1 MIKRHQ
7 LAFAEERLFQGKALI
22 VYGPRQV
29 GKTTF
34 VELLLKNIPNQKVLS
49 LNGDDS
55 DTRELLSKPNIT
67 LLQSIL
73 GDSTLLFID
82 EAQRI
87 ENIGVLIKIIVD
99 RIKNV
104 QVIATGSSSFELAN
118 HINEP
123 LTGRKYEML
132 LLPFSFQELVS
143 NSDLITEKRRLNE
156 RLIFGSY
163 PEIVTKPAK
172 SEEHLKL
179 LTDSYLYKDIFTLD
193 SVNKPQLLQKI
204 VKALALQVGSEVNIN
219 ELAQLVKA
227 DNKTVEKYISLLE
240 MAFVIFTL
248 PAFSRNVRN
257 EIKKG
262 RKIYFYDNGILNSVI
277 GNMAPIQKRTDIG
290 ALWENYLISE
300 RVKKQHQL
308 QISSQNYFWRTS
320 QQQEVDFIEETG
332 IEMKAFE
339 FKWNPK
345 SKGKIPTTFTKNY
358 PSAEP
363 ALISTDNYYE
373 FLLHQY

>member
-1 MIKRHQ
+1 MINRYQ
-7 LAFAEERLFQGKALI
+7 ISYAQERLFKGKALI
-22 VYGPRQV
+22 IYGPRQV

-34 VELLLKNIPNQKVLS
+34 VELLLQNINDQKVLS

-67 LLQSIL
+67 LLQSII
-73 GDSTLLFID
+73 GENTILFID

-118 HINEP
+118 NINEP

-132 LLPFSFQELVS
+132 LLPFSFQELV
-143 NSDLITEKRRLNE
+143 NESDLITEKRKLDQ

-163 PEIVTKPAK
+163 PEIITKPTKAA
-172 SEEHLKL
+172 EHLKL

-193 SVNKPQLLQKI
+193 RVNKPQLLQKI

-219 ELAQLVKA
+219 ELSQLVKA

-240 MAFVIFTL
+240 LSFVIFTL
-248 PAFSRNVRN
+248 PALSRNVRN

-262 RKIYFYDNGILNSVI
+262 RKIYFYDNGVLNSVI
-277 GNMAPIQKRTDIG
+277 GNMAYVQNRTDVG

-300 RVKKQHQL
+300 RVKRQHQL
-308 QISSQNYFWRTS
+308 QMSTQNYFWRTT
-320 QQQEVDFIEETG
+320 QQQEVDFIEENG
-332 IEMKAFE
+332 PEMRAYE
-339 FKWNPK
+339 FKWNVK
-345 SKGKIPTTFTKNY
+345 AKAKIPTTFSKNY
-358 PSAEP
+358 PTAKAKIVNSE
-363 ALISTDNYYE
+363 NYYE
-373 FLLHQY
+373 FLLHGI

>member
-1 MIKRHQ
+1 MINRFQ
-7 LAFAEERLFQGKALI
+7 LSYAKDRLFNGKALI
-22 VYGPRQV
+22 IYGPRQV

-34 VELLLKNIPNQKVLS
+34 VELLLQNIKSQKVLS

-55 DTRELLSKPNIT
+55 DTRELLSNPNVT
-67 LLQSIL
+67 LLRSII
-73 GDSTLLFID
+73 GESTLLFID

-87 ENIGVLIKIIVD
+87 DNIGILIKIIVD

-143 NSDLITEKRRLNE
+143 DSDLITEKRKLNE
-156 RLIFGSY
+156 RLVFGSY

-172 SEEHLKL
+172 AEEHLKL

-193 SVNKPQLLQKI
+193 RVNKPQLLQKI

-219 ELAQLVKA
+219 ELAQLVRA

-240 MAFVIFTL
+240 MSFVIFTL
-248 PAFSRNVRN
+248 PALSRNVRN

-262 RKIYFYDNGILNSVI
+262 RKIYFYDNGILNAVI
-277 GNMAPIQKRTDIG
+277 GNLASIKKRTDIG
-290 ALWENYLISE
+290 GLWENYLISE
-300 RVKKQHQL
+300 RVKRQYQL
-308 QISSQNYFWRTS
+308 QIASQNYFWRTT
-320 QQQEVDFIEETG
+320 QQQEVDFIEEVG
-332 IEMKAFE
+332 SEMSVYE

-345 SKGKIPTTFTKNY
+345 SKAKIPATFTKNY
-358 PSAEP
+358 PTANM
-363 ALISTDNYYE
+363 ALINSENYYE
-373 FLLHQY
+373 FLLHQP